1 MNEYQDEDSR
11 TLRWIL
17 SLPGVPRPLIAAL
30 FALCWFYLYSG
41 TYLESSAR
49 PEQVWW
55 LNIWNG
61 AFGGNGFSAFGAI
74 VLAIILTSEVIF
86 MVFSLGA
93 YLRQKE
99 RANRA
104 VEEARKAVE
113 EARKAEAEEKA
124 AAEEFEKTM
133 AEVAKKA
140 VAEALEGA
148 LVERAEKAARE
159 RDKEWAEWLESV
171 RPDLDA
177 GRPPSI
183 EPPINGKHNGSTP
196 E

>member
-1 MNEYQDEDSR
+1 ME
-11 TLRWIL
+11 
-17 SLPGVPRPLIAAL
+17 A
-30 FALCWFYLYSG
+30 
-41 TYLESSAR
+41 
-49 PEQVWW
+49 
-55 LNIWNG
+55 
-61 AFGGNGFSAFGAI
+61 NGFSAFGAT

-124 AAEEFEKTM
+124 AAEEFEKAM

-148 LVERAEKAARE
+148 LVERTEKAARE
-159 RDKEWAEWLESV
+159 RDKEWVEWLESV

-183 EPPINGKHNGSTP
+183 EPPINEKHNGSTP

>member
-1 MNEYQDEDSR
+1 ME
-11 TLRWIL
+11 
-17 SLPGVPRPLIAAL
+17 SL
-30 FALCWFYLYSG
+30 
-41 TYLESSAR
+41 AR

-61 AFGGNGFSAFGAI
+61 AFGGNGFSAFGAT
-74 VLAIILTSEVIF
+74 VPATILTSEVIF

-104 VEEARKAVE
+104 VEEARKA
-113 EARKAEAEEKA
+113 EAEEKA
-124 AAEEFEKTM
+124 AAEEFEKAM

-148 LVERAEKAARE
+148 LVERTEKAARE
-159 RDKEWAEWLESV
+159 RDKEWVEWLEAIK
-171 RPDLDA
+171 PDLDA
-177 GRPPSI
+177 DRPALNRPVI
-183 EPPINGKHNGSTP
+183 RNGTGNSGD

>member
-1 MNEYQDEDSR
+1 
-11 TLRWIL
+11 
-17 SLPGVPRPLIAAL
+17 
-30 FALCWFYLYSG
+30 
-41 TYLESSAR
+41 
-49 PEQVWW
+49 
-55 LNIWNG
+55 
-61 AFGGNGFSAFGAI
+61 
-74 VLAIILTSEVIF
+74 

-104 VEEARKAVE
+104 VEEARKA
-113 EARKAEAEEKA
+113 EAEEKEA
-124 AAEEFEKTM
+124 

-183 EPPINGKHNGSTP
+183 EPPINGKHSGSTP

>member
-41 TYLESSAR
+41 TYLESSAK

-104 VEEARKAVE
+104 VEEARKA
-113 EARKAEAEEKA
+113 EAEEKA
-124 AAEEFEKTM
+124 AAEEFEKAM

-148 LVERAEKAARE
+148 LVERTEKAARE
-159 RDKEWAEWLESV
+159 RDKEWVEWLESV

>member
-1 MNEYQDEDSR
+1 MNEYQDEHSR

-30 FALCWFYLYSG
+30 FALCWFYLHLG
-41 TYLESSAR
+41 TYLESLAR

-61 AFGGNGFSAFGAI
+61 AFGGNGFSAFGAT
-74 VLAIILTSEVIF
+74 VLAIILTSEVVF

-113 EARKAEAEEKA
+113 EARKA
-124 AAEEFEKTM
+124 AAEEFEKAM

-148 LVERAEKAARE
+148 LVERTEKAARE
-159 RDKEWAEWLESV
+159 RDKEWVEWLESV

-183 EPPINGKHNGSTP
+183 EPPSNGKHNDSTP